1 MDPSASDDEVIAR
14 VLSGEVDAFTVLF
27 ERYKRYVARILGRY
41 LSPPEV
47 EDALVEVFMRA
58 YTKLSACD
66 SPQSFRHW
74 IAAIAV
80 RRAYDMLRLR
90 KKRAEV
96 LAPQAV
102 SENQDWI
109 ESVLSG
115 AAKQKFSEDE
125 DQRLAGQVLSWALD
139 QLSPEMR
146 MVITLVHFEERSYQD
161 AAKLLGW
168 SVVNV
173 RVRALRARKALRSI
187 LTKAGYE

>member
-1 MDPSASDDEVIAR
+1 MDPVASDDEVIAR
-14 VLSGEVDAFTVLF
+14 VLSGEVDAFSVLF

-41 LSPPEV
+41 LNPHEV

-58 YTKLSACD
+58 YSKLSSCD
-66 SPQSFRHW
+66 SPHAFRHW
-74 IAAIAV
+74 LASIAV
-80 RRAYDMLRLR
+80 RRAYDILRQR
-90 KKRAEV
+90 KSRGEV
-96 LAPQAV
+96 LAPQGM

-115 AAKQKFSEDE
+115 AAKDRFSAEE
-125 DQRLAGQVLSWALD
+125 DQRLAGQVLTWALE
-139 QLSPEMR
+139 QLSPEQR

-173 RVRALRARKALRSI
+173 RVRALRARKSLRAI